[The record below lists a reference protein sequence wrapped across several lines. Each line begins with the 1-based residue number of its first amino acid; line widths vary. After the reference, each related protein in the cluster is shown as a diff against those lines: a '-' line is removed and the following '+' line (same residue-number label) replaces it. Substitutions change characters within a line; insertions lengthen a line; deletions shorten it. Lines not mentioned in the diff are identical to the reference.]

1 MVIQTYQY
9 YFNTENKADK
19 PGGLAITKNGDMIGW
34 AVCPAKYAGDCIFRD
49 LEPLRYCRENV
60 KKYLGIK
67 ENCWMLAKKRRIVWN
82 NLNIE
87 VPKGIS
93 GDEVKAI
100 FKRAGLYGE
109 IDVSSNNTKNEKQSK
124 DITKEL
130 QDLKKLLDQGVIT
143 NKEFDAAKEILQLE
157 IHRAEA
163 RGREPIKSL
172 KVGAMLEVPALVYQ
186 MTALLERSDF
196 ISVGSNDL
204 FQFLFA
210 SDRSNPRIADRY
222 DSLSMTGI
230 NFLSHIV
237 EQCKLSDTPFS
248 ICGEI
253 AGHPL
258 DAMALIGIGFRNL
271 SMQASSIGPVKA
283 MIRSLSV
290 NKLEQ
295 YLRSLQSHQPH
306 NVREKLREF
315 AIDHNVII

>member
-1 MVIQTYQY
+1 MIKKIFIILLLSMFLIVPSNASKNGMGELKIEDEIMDYIIQY

-143 NKEFDAAKEILQLE
+143 NKEFDAAKEKIL
-157 IHRAEA
+157 
-163 RGREPIKSL
+163 
-172 KVGAMLEVPALVYQ
+172 
-186 MTALLERSDF
+186 
-196 ISVGSNDL
+196 N
-204 FQFLFA
+204 
-210 SDRSNPRIADRY
+210 
-222 DSLSMTGI
+222 
-230 NFLSHIV
+230 
-237 EQCKLSDTPFS
+237 
-248 ICGEI
+248 
-253 AGHPL
+253 
-258 DAMALIGIGFRNL
+258 
-271 SMQASSIGPVKA
+271 
-283 MIRSLSV
+283 
-290 NKLEQ
+290 
-295 YLRSLQSHQPH
+295 
-306 NVREKLREF
+306 
-315 AIDHNVII
+315 